1 MFLDHKEIIKLENS
15 KTINIKFTTLD
26 WYAIQN
32 ALEYYEKKSKT
43 SKNTEF
49 LPNIFDYGNFN
60 FEKTLKKIDKILDSK
75 WNDKVNLK
83 WDMKD

>member
-26 WYAIQN
+26 WYAIQI

-43 SKNTEF
+43 GKNIEF
-49 LPNIFDYGNFN
+49 MPV
-60 FEKTLKKIDKILDSK
+60 EKTLKKIDKILNSK

-83 WDMKD
+83 WDMKDKYSEKD